1 MRLFKLKSGLATIPT
16 ILVLSFIIIA
26 LATGL
31 AALTFTEVS
40 TIMTQQLSNKAVL
53 YAETGARDAL
63 VRIARNKNYTCATTD
78 CYSLNMVVNGCTTDE
93 GCAKISVSAGV
104 GTSGDPKIITA
115 KGIAKTNVRKIEV
128 RVVFDASENGEIVST
143 IWSELSD

>member
-40 TIMTQQLSNKAVL
+40 TIMTQQLSNKALL

-63 VRIARNKNYTCATTD
+63 VRIARNKNYTCAAAD
-78 CYSLNMVVNGCTTDE
+78 CYSLNMVASGCTTSE
-93 GCAKISVSAGV
+93 GCVKVSVSAGA
-104 GTSGDPKIITA
+104 GTSGDPKIIVA
-115 KGIAKTNVRKIEV
+115 KGIANLSERKVEV
-128 RVVFDASENGEIVST
+128 RVVFDASENGEIASAV
-143 IWSELSD
+143 WRELSD